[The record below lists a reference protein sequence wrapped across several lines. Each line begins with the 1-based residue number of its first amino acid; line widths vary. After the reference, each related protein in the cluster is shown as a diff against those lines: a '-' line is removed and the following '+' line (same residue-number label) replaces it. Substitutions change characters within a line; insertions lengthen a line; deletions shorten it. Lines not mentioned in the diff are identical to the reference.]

1 VRKSVKLLRV
11 LNCTGVWNCVRR
23 VCKSVELCEK
33 KCEIV
38 ESIKLYRSVELCEK
52 SVQKWRIV

>member
-1 VRKSVKLLRV
+1 VRI
-11 LNCTGVWNCVRR
+11 

-52 SVQKWRIV
+52 SVQKWGIV